1 MSFFYFDYNI
11 LAMKVLLQVV
21 KQASVSINEKI
32 YSEINKGYLLFVG
45 FNYSDNEEI
54 IKKVMDKVMSL
65 RLFMDNNDKMNLSLN
80 DVNGEVMC
88 VS

>member
-1 MSFFYFDYNI
+1 
-11 LAMKVLLQVV
+11 MKVLLQVV
-21 KQASVSINEKI
+21 KQASVSIDGKI

-65 RLFMDNNDKMNLSLN
+65 RLFMDYQHVLLMDMVLL
-80 DVNGEVMC
+80 VIHLIIY
-88 VS
+88 